1 MRADPVTD
9 PICYHAEGPVWWPSW
24 GLRWVDMLA
33 GDVMTLRPD
42 GEPTR
47 THVGTVVA
55 CLRPARLVTFD
66 DVDATLTID
75 ELVALHA
82 ALDVL
87 KDHGHPFAVSAVA
100 SAPVPRDAVVLTLPP
115 VREN

>member
-1 MRADPVTD
+1 MRRRAGRARFALLADAVRLSVAPEAVVGELSA
-9 PICYHAEGPVWWPSW
+9 PERA
-24 GLRWVDMLA
+24 LLA
-33 GDVMTLRPD
+33 A
-42 GEPTR
+42 
-47 THVGTVVA
+47 VVA

-66 DVDATLTID
+66 DVDATLTLD

-100 SAPVPRDAVVLTLPP
+100 SAPAPRDAVVLTLPP

>member
-1 MRADPVTD
+1 
-9 PICYHAEGPVWWPSW
+9 
-24 GLRWVDMLA
+24 
-33 GDVMTLRPD
+33 
-42 GEPTR
+42 
-47 THVGTVVA
+47 

-66 DVDATLTID
+66 DVDATLTLD

>member
-1 MRADPVTD
+1 M
-9 PICYHAEGPVWWPSW
+9 
-24 GLRWVDMLA
+24 
-33 GDVMTLRPD
+33 
-42 GEPTR
+42 
-47 THVGTVVA
+47 
-55 CLRPARLVTFD
+55 
-66 DVDATLTID
+66 DATLTID

>member
-1 MRADPVTD
+1 MLGQPDPQD
-9 PICYHAEGPVWWPSW
+9 PPV
-24 GLRWVDMLA
+24 
-33 GDVMTLRPD
+33 
-42 GEPTR
+42 R
-47 THVGTVVA
+47 TV
-55 CLRPARLVTFD
+55 RPAL
-66 DVDATLTID
+66 D

-87 KDHGHPFAVSAVA
+87 KGHGHPFAVSAVA